1 MYSSRKNP
9 SPLRRSSEIPWGRG
23 ILKAKTLEAKYKAK
37 LEFLGGRGGGEKQNT
52 FCGGEYGYF
61 LELHNHLTSLHRV
74 PKSFHR
80 LPKCA

>member
-37 LEFLGGRGGGEKQNT
+37 LEFLGGRGGVKNKIHSV
-52 FCGGEYGYF
+52 GGNMDIFWNY
-61 LELHNHLTSLHRV
+61 TII
-74 PKSFHR
+74 
-80 LPKCA
+80 